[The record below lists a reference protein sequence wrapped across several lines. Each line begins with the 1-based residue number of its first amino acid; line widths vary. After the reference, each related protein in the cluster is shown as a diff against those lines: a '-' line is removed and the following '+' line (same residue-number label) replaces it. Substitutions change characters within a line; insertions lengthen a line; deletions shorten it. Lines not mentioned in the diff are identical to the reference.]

1 MSWELLSASKKSK
14 GVTLDPRTKLIVLI
28 TICFLVLGGEGGGL
42 ALVTKPMLTA
52 IPILLLFCFGKKKA
66 ALVCVI
72 IYTTCY
78 FGEQFVVPVTTG
90 AVNFILLFLCG
101 FISRVLPGLAM
112 GYYTVRTTTV
122 SELVAAMQR
131 IHLTEKLLIPLS
143 VMFRFFPTV
152 GEEYHAIGDAMRM
165 RGIRFG
171 GKKTV
176 KMLEYRFVPM
186 MICSIKIGEEL
197 SAAALTRGLGAPV
210 RRTNICKIGFKALD
224 IVLIAFC
231 VVLFILTILRKIGLL
246 GVLA

>member
-1 MSWELLSASKKSK
+1 
-14 GVTLDPRTKLIVLI
+14 
-28 TICFLVLGGEGGGL
+28 
-42 ALVTKPMLTA
+42 
-52 IPILLLFCFGKKKA
+52 
-66 ALVCVI
+66 
-72 IYTTCY
+72 
-78 FGEQFVVPVTTG
+78 VTTG
-90 AVNFILLFLCG
+90 ATNFVLLFLCG

-131 IHLTEKLLIPLS
+131 IHLTEKLIIPLS

-231 VVLFILTILRKIGLL
+231 VVLFILTILRKFGLL

>member
-1 MSWELLSASKKSK
+1 MAWELLSASKKSK

-42 ALVTKPMLTA
+42 ALVTKPLLTA
-52 IPILLLFCFGKKKA
+52 IPILLLFCFGRKKA
-66 ALVCVI
+66 ALSCLIVYVI
-72 IYTTCY
+72 CY
-78 FGEQFVVPVTTG
+78 LGEQLAVPATTG
-90 AVNFILLFLCG
+90 AANFILLFLCG

-131 IHLTEKLLIPLS
+131 IHLTEKLIIPRS
-143 VMFRFFPTV
+143 VMVRFVPTV

-171 GKKTV
+171 GKKTG

-197 SAAALTRGLGAPV
+197 SAAALTRGLGSPV
-210 RRTNICKIGFKALD
+210 RRTNICNIGFRAID
-224 IVLIAFC
+224 IVLIVFC
-231 VVLFILTILRKIGLL
+231 IILFALNILRKLGLL
-246 GVLA
+246 EVLA

>member
-14 GVTLDPRTKLIVLI
+14 GATLDPRTKLIVLI

-52 IPILLLFCFGKKKA
+52 IPILLLFFFRKKKA

-72 IYTTCY
+72 IYTICY
-78 FGEQFVVPVTTG
+78 FGEQFVVPMTTG

-131 IHLTEKLLIPLS
+131 IHLTEKLIIPLS

-152 GEEYHAIGDAMRM
+152 GEDYRQIRAAMAL
-165 RGIRFG
+165 RGIAE
-171 GKKTV
+171 GKAALLLHPAQS
-176 KMLEYRFVPM
+176 LEYILMPLLMNGNNVAQD
-186 MICSIKIGEEL
+186 L
-197 SAAALTRGLGAPV
+197 SVAALTKG
-210 RRTNICKIGFKALD
+210 
-224 IVLIAFC
+224 
-231 VVLFILTILRKIGLL
+231 IGLPGRHTSMIEL
-246 GVLA
+246 CPKAADILYSLLCTLPMLLFWGGVL

>member
-1 MSWELLSASKKSK
+1 M
-14 GVTLDPRTKLIVLI
+14 
-28 TICFLVLGGEGGGL
+28 
-42 ALVTKPMLTA
+42 
-52 IPILLLFCFGKKKA
+52 
-66 ALVCVI
+66 
-72 IYTTCY
+72 
-78 FGEQFVVPVTTG
+78 PVTTG

-131 IHLTEKLLIPLS
+131 IHLTEKLIIPLS

-224 IVLIAFC
+224 IVLVAFC
-231 VVLFILTILRKIGLL
+231 AVLFILTILRKFGLL